1 MQNETVAR
9 RYAHAILSLA
19 KERSAVSEIGQ
30 DLDAA
35 AAAIA
40 DSDDLRRFF
49 VSPVVE
55 RQKKLAVFEKALA
68 SFNEVARFAVLL
80 LIRKRREALLAPIV
94 VEYAKLALADAGK
107 ERLEVASA
115 RALPAAELDR
125 IVSRLSRLYK
135 KSFDVQRTVD
145 PALLGGVRITM
156 GDRRIDATISGR
168 LDEFARELHRQKDL
182 SI

>member
-19 KERSAVSEIGQ
+19 KERGAVTEIGQ

-49 VSPVVE
+49 VSPVIE
-55 RQKKLAVFEKALA
+55 REKKLAVFEKALA

-80 LIRKRREALLAPIV
+80 LIRKRRERAGAP
-94 VEYAKLALADAGK
+94 AG
-107 ERLEVASA
+107 
-115 RALPAAELDR
+115 
-125 IVSRLSRLYK
+125 
-135 KSFDVQRTVD
+135 
-145 PALLGGVRITM
+145 
-156 GDRRIDATISGR
+156 
-168 LDEFARELHRQKDL
+168 
-182 SI
+182 